1 MHITCPSCNTIFALA
16 MTHLDDEAGRE
27 VQCSVCQHVWHATR
41 ASAVETIAD
50 RKAQTGNRHRYNPRN
65 RGDKARTM
73 PKNMQVALW
82 QKLGVLAIALAIVIS
97 SIAARNT
104 ISAMFPS
111 TMVIYEALGL
121 RVAPNISAID
131 FVDLTSVR
139 RGNIVHV
146 KGFVVNASIW
156 PVHAPPI
163 ALSLHD
169 ATQAV
174 LAARE
179 IVLGKAII
187 AAGERVAITT
197 QMRILVPIAADAQTE
212 IVAIAVPRLPG
223 RAQGAGG

>member
-16 MTHLDDEAGRE
+16 MTHLDHEAGRE

-50 RKAQTGNRHRYNPRN
+50 RKAQASNRPRSRHS
-65 RGDKARTM
+65 RGDKPRNM
-73 PKNMQVALW
+73 PRNMRVALW

-179 IVLGKAII
+179 IVLDKTII